1 MKTINVYLKELK
13 SQINMLGGDKDL
25 LEEYSIHLKAE
36 FEDYVT
42 NRPEISMENFRIEE
56 EFVKQLESPQKIAY
70 SLLGKEPRDFGIFS
84 PVLNWYSTHILSKQG
99 GFELTLFLLLFIPGV
114 IHFVNSSYYEILAFP
129 PIYSLYKSFFLFRG
143 LYEFI
148 FSISSALASFV
159 LIYEVNFEIYVVFN
173 PLNSFPARGYISIT
187 FVLLFFIL
195 LLYVNFQDS
204 LKRTLGTLVFGSF
217 SLTTGLM
224 SASFLHE
231 YTTYLII
238 HPHSSFREFF
248 SSNLIGYFF
257 LLGATISIG
266 YVISILL
273 FLYRKYSGKTFTG
286 SYRVLDEVIS
296 DKNAFFLHSLIFAIL
311 VLSPKILTAFGH
323 QPFFFTPELIL
334 ILLIFF
340 GMIIFQFW
348 AYPFRFAVKTVVF
361 MIIILVIFWLSIS
374 ISLGLV
380 VSLVMTIYLLY
391 FSSRY
396 LKTPVLQ

>member
-1 MKTINVYLKELK
+1 M
-13 SQINMLGGDKDL
+13 
-25 LEEYSIHLKAE
+25 
-36 FEDYVT
+36 ED
-42 NRPEISMENFRIEE
+42 FRIEE

-70 SLLGKEPRDFGIFS
+70 SLLGKETIDFGIFS
-84 PVLNWYSTHILSKQG
+84 PVLNWYTTHILSKRG
-99 GFELTLFLLLFIPGV
+99 GFELTLFLLLLIPGV
-114 IHFVNSSYYEILAFP
+114 IHFVNSSYYVILAFP
-129 PIYSLYKSFFLFRG
+129 PINSLYKSFFLFRG

-159 LIYEVNFEIYVVFN
+159 LIYEINFEIYVFN
-173 PLNSFPARGYISIT
+173 PLVGFPAQGYISIT
-187 FVLLFFIL
+187 FVLLFFVL

-217 SLTTGLM
+217 SLTTGLF

-231 YTTYLII
+231 CTTYLII
-238 HPHSSFREFF
+238 NPHSSFREFF

-286 SYRVLDEVIS
+286 SYRVLDEVIN
-296 DKNAFFLHSLIFAIL
+296 DKKAFFLHSLIFAIL
-311 VLSPKILTAFGH
+311 VSSPKILTAFGH
-323 QPFFFTPELIL
+323 QTFFLIPEFIL
-334 ILLIFF
+334 ILLLFF

-361 MIIILVIFWLSIS
+361 MIIILVIFLFSIS

-396 LKTPVLQ
+396 LKTPVLQSNR

>member
-1 MKTINVYLKELK
+1 MKTINAYLKELNSLIK
-13 SQINMLGGDKDL
+13 MLGGDKDL

-42 NRPEISMENFRIEE
+42 NRPEISMEDFRIEE

-84 PVLNWYSTHILSKQG
+84 PVLNWYKTHILSKRG
-99 GFELTLFLLLFIPGV
+99 GFELTLFLLLLIPGI
-114 IHFVNSSYYEILAFP
+114 IHFVNSSYYVILAFP
-129 PIYSLYKSFFLFRG
+129 PINSLQKSFFLFRG

-148 FSISSALASFV
+148 FSISSAMASFV
-159 LIYEVNFEIYVVFN
+159 LIYEINFEIYVFN
-173 PLNSFPARGYISIT
+173 PVGFPAQGYISIT
-187 FVLLFFIL
+187 FVLLFFIF

-204 LKRTLGTLVFGSF
+204 LKRTLGTLVVGSF
-217 SLTTGLM
+217 SLTTGLL
-224 SASFLHE
+224 SVRFLHE
-231 YTTYLII
+231 YTIYLII
-238 HPHSSFREFF
+238 NPHSTFREFF

-296 DKNAFFLHSLIFAIL
+296 DKEAFFLHSLIFAIL
-311 VLSPKILTAFGH
+311 VMSPKILTAFGH
-323 QPFFFTPELIL
+323 QTFLLIPEFIL
-334 ILLIFF
+334 ILLFFF

-361 MIIILVIFWLSIS
+361 MIIILFIFWLSIS
-374 ISLGLV
+374 MSLGLV

-396 LKTPVLQ
+396 LKTPVL